1 MRCGLCQISEI
12 KVRMTLNC
20 LIYNWERNNY
30 NKPSLN
36 ETVYWIIYFYSLEDK
51 FTQTRLERP
60 YNSIHSFGSSYGE
73 HKRYLE
79 FSDEDYKNL
88 IAFAKEIGI
97 PLTASSMDPVSFD
110 ILVDDLNVP
119 FVKIGSGDANN
130 PLLLEKVA
138 KRTNINAVISTGM
151 SDIEDVQRIYDLFS
165 RYRSQKNFVILQCTS
180 SYPTLLESVNLNVIS
195 RYCLSYLTNCCIKLL
210 QLFSL

>member
-1 MRCGLCQISEI
+1 M
-12 KVRMTLNC
+12 
-20 LIYNWERNNY
+20 
-30 NKPSLN
+30 
-36 ETVYWIIYFYSLEDK
+36 EDK

-97 PLTASSMDPVSFD
+97 PLTASAMDPVSFD

-210 QLFSL
+210 QLFSLRLKIK

>member
-1 MRCGLCQISEI
+1 MRE
-12 KVRMTLNC
+12 K
-20 LIYNWERNNY
+20 NY

-79 FSDEDYKNL
+79 FSDEDYKTL
-88 IAFAKEIGI
+88 IAFAKETGI
-97 PLTASSMDPVSFD
+97 PLTASAMDPVSLD
-110 ILVDDLNVP
+110 VLIDDLNVP

-130 PLLLEKVA
+130 PLLLEKLA
-138 KRTNINAVISTGM
+138 KRTNVNAVISTGM
-151 SDIEDVQRIYDLFS
+151 SDMEDVQRIYDLFT
-165 RYRSQKNFVILQCTS
+165 RYRSRKNFVILQCTS
-180 SYPTLLESVNLNVIS
+180 SYPTPLESVNLNVIS
-195 RYCLSYLTNCCIKLL
+195 RYCLSYLTNCCIKHLHYF
-210 QLFSL
+210 LFRLTIK